1 MRCYRSQSLGN
12 GEFNDSLS
20 IMVTNRSIMFR
31 NRFTGFKIVARF
43 NILSQYTSRRHGR
56 LQNCSQKSPGT
67 IGIKRQGQVQPARQ
81 TTLVTLFRHISWNCR
96 INEDVRLNNKFKCNR
111 PRWIGYTDRETVG
124 RLNRLTQPVLFMLI
138 T

>member
-43 NILSQYTSRRHGR
+43 NILSQYTSRRHGLVGYRIVVKNR
-56 LQNCSQKSPGT
+56 LEQLVLSVKAKCSQLDKL
-67 IGIKRQGQVQPARQ
+67 R
-81 TTLVTLFRHISWNCR
+81 
-96 INEDVRLNNKFKCNR
+96 
-111 PRWIGYTDRETVG
+111 
-124 RLNRLTQPVLFMLI
+124 
-138 T
+138 